1 MWKILEMADERA
13 VFAMKMKGFL
23 ENVVLDP
30 MPVIHSDDVFWNGL
44 VWFEFCSVEHG
55 YVF

>member
-1 MWKILEMADERA
+1 MADERA